1 MALTRTEIDRAYL
14 QRHNLKRFNLMAAED
29 VLKRFKEIAS
39 IKGVRPGEMLE
50 ILLDS
55 YQQRPKKEHRKEE
68 VAAPAAPAPKT
79 EQMAL
84 F

>member
-14 QRHNLKRFNLMAAED
+14 QRHNLKRFNLMASAE
-29 VLKRFKEIAS
+29 VLNRFKELANG
-39 IKGVRPGEMLE
+39 KGVRPGEMLE
-50 ILLDS
+50 VLLDS
-55 YQQRPKKEHRKEE
+55 YQQRARKENKKEE
-68 VAAPAAPAPKT
+68 VTVPAVSKT